1 MSGRNSSRPAWAV
14 LLLVVC
20 LVALGF
26 HFVGESLTHA
36 AAPAAD
42 SPHPGYDLAEDQFV
56 LTAANAPST
65 GPNGLWGAAP
75 LFQSVALAS
84 FAPPVPPPDL

>member
-1 MSGRNSSRPAWAV
+1 MSGRISSRPAWAV

-36 AAPAAD
+36 AAPAMDA
-42 SPHPGYDLAEDQFV
+42 PHPGYDLAEDQFV
-56 LTAANAPST
+56 LTSAVAPSARSSS
-65 GPNGLWGAAP
+65 LWGAAP
-75 LFQSVALAS
+75 LLPSVGPAS
-84 FAPPVPPPDL
+84 YTPPVPPPDL

>member
-1 MSGRNSSRPAWAV
+1 MSGRTSSRATWAV
-14 LLLVVC
+14 LLLVIC

-36 AAPAAD
+36 TAPAMD

-56 LTAANAPST
+56 LTSAIAPSA
-65 GPNGLWGAAP
+65 GSSSLWGAAP
-75 LFQSVALAS
+75 LLQSVGLAS
-84 FAPPVPPPDL
+84 PPPPAPPPNL